1 MANEEQGAEET
12 KNEGDEQDVGES
24 AVIGLNYGSTV
35 VLKKTKRT
43 TAVNAEKHNA
53 IKESAIPKGSL

>member
-35 VLKKTKRT
+35 VLHKDQKNNSCKCRE
-43 TAVNAEKHNA
+43 AQCH
-53 IKESAIPKGSL
+53 

>member
-12 KNEGDEQDVGES
+12 KDEWDEQGVGES

-35 VLKKTKRT
+35 VLG
-43 TAVNAEKHNA
+43 ND
-53 IKESAIPKGSL
+53 PKNHSCECREAQGD